1 MAEVLFGIVVV
12 IDMFPFSLS
21 TNKIRIHFNSDFHVK
36 NKKKDSDILIA
47 PIKFLKL

>member
-36 NKKKDSDILIA
+36 NKNDI
-47 PIKFLKL
+47 FL